1 MRGLVRG
8 AAGAALALGLALT
21 ACSAPDDE
29 SGAANAGE
37 AQALGKEMAAQV
49 ADLLE
54 RPTSIG
60 LDVPVDTVPKGKQ
73 LAYLQCSL
81 PACESLGKALEEATD
96 AVGWDLKVIPT
107 GATPE
112 EIKTAWAQAVR
123 LAPDG
128 VIGLGHDRRFFDSE
142 LQQLEAKGIPVL
154 RMNMVDPVGGGVT
167 GVLLGRDTYEA
178 AGETIAKY
186 TLSKAGDQ
194 LNAVAVTVGEVLP
207 SLEVMAESY
216 KASVEAACAKC
227 SVKIL
232 ELPSTSLGKDLPTRV
247 AAYLRRNA
255 GVNWV
260 DIGLTDM
267 AVGLPAALR
276 SAGLSPADVQVVGL
290 GAYNVAANQ
299 YLADGDFLTAVLTA
313 ASDEEMWRAVDYFIR
328 AFNGADTTPSTDR
341 DTWPEWI
348 VTKESQPTASET
360 YPTVADYREQYRA
373 LWGLS

>member
-1 MRGLVRG
+1 MRGIVRG
-8 AAGAALALGLALT
+8 AAAAALTLT
-21 ACSAPDDE
+21 MAACSAPADK
-29 SGAANAGE
+29 SGATDAG
-37 AQALGKEMAAQV
+37 ADQALGKEMAAQV

-54 RPTSIG
+54 RPTLIG
-60 LDVPVDTVPKGKQ
+60 LDVPVDGVPKDKQ

-81 PACESLGKALEEATD
+81 PACESLGKSLKEATD
-96 AVGWDLKVIPT
+96 TVGWKLKVIPT

-128 VIGLGHDRRFFDSE
+128 VIGLGHDRRFFDGE
-142 LQQLEAKGIPVL
+142 LKQLEAKGIPVL

-167 GVLLGRDTYEA
+167 GVLNGRDTYEA

-194 LNAVAVTVGEVLP
+194 LNAIAVTVGEVLP
-207 SLEVMAESY
+207 SLQVMAESY
-216 KASVEAACAKC
+216 KTSVEAACEKC
-227 SVKIL
+227 SVEIV
-232 ELPSTSLGKDLPTRV
+232 ELPSTSLGKDLSTRV
-247 AAYLRRNA
+247 AAHLRRNPK
-255 GVNWV
+255 VNWV
-260 DIGLTDM
+260 DIGLSDM

-276 SAGLSPADVQVVGL
+276 SAGLSPSAVQVVGL

-313 ASDEEMWRAVDYFIR
+313 ASDEQMWRAVDYFIR
-328 AFNGADTTPSTDR
+328 EFNGADTAPSTDR
-341 DTWPEWI
+341 ATWPEWI
-348 VTKESQPTASET
+348 VTKQTQPTSTET
-360 YPTVADYREQYRA
+360 YPTVADYQDQYRA